1 MTNSRLILY
10 MIVALLLALATGGFL
25 HLYNTQQ
32 EVTEQQAITSLDQG
46 IALFRGKKYAESL
59 EILQGIPDGVIRD
72 WHLPY
77 YTATAHVMLKDYESA
92 APILEKALEL
102 NPQETKIMFELGVV
116 YYKLGNL
123 ALSKGYFGSVIAL
136 DPSNA
141 EARGLMEIMANLER
155 QQPGA
160 AVKASSKDDQAGA
173 EKKDMPESDQSG
185 AKDH

>member
-1 MTNSRLILY
+1 MTKSALILY
-10 MIVALLLALATGGFL
+10 MIVALFLVLAVGGFL

-32 EVTEQQAITSLDQG
+32 EETKQQAITSLDQG
-46 IALFRGKKYAESL
+46 IALFQEKKYAESL
-59 EILQGIPDGVIRD
+59 EVLQGIPDGVVRD

-102 NPQETKIMFELGVV
+102 NPENTQIMFELGVI

-123 ALSKGYFGSVIAL
+123 ALSKGYFGSVIAI
-136 DPSNA
+136 DPSNE
-141 EARGLMEIMANLER
+141 EAKGLMDIMANLER

-160 AVKASSKDDQAGA
+160 EITEPE
-173 EKKDMPESDQSG
+173 EKTEN
-185 AKDH
+185 